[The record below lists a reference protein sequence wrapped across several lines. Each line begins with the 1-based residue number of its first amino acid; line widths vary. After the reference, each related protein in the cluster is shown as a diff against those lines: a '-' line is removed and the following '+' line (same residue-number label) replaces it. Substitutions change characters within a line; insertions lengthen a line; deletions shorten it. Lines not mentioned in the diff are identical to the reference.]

1 MRVESALQAWPNRAM
16 EMDRLNPVML
26 ITGAATGL
34 SAATARRFARRALGG
49 LILVDPDEVGLETA
63 ADAIENPPER
73 VSTLAFDIGDSE
85 RWTQARDFIRGQYG
99 RLDYA
104 IVDASAAQAAVTVTD
119 GDLIA
124 WSSNGHDHIALTLRA
139 LTELMGANAQGGAI
153 VVLGLA
159 GAGDIL
165 RIAALDGAAS
175 NVRVNAVNH
184 GVAPI
189 WRNAPLFQDLIREEG
204 DERRAF
210 KTLVTLPSALARFD
224 GDIFQ
229 LISQLLSDDCPAT
242 GATLVVDG
250 GYAL

>member
-1 MRVESALQAWPNRAM
+1 MDL
-16 EMDRLNPVML
+16 DRLNPVML
-26 ITGAATGL
+26 ITGAASGL
-34 SAATARRFARRALGG
+34 SAAAARRFARRAQGG
-49 LILVDPDEVGLETA
+49 LILVDADEGGLEAA
-63 ADAIENPPER
+63 ADAIETPPER
-73 VSTLAFDIGDSE
+73 VSTLAFDVADSE
-85 RWTQARDFIRGQYG
+85 RWTQAISFIRAQYG

-104 IVDASAAQAAVTVTD
+104 IVDASAAQSTVTATD

-139 LTELMGANAQGGAI
+139 LTELMRSNGQGGSI

-159 GAGDIL
+159 GAGEVL
-165 RIAALDGAAS
+165 RAAALDGAAS
-175 NVRVNAVNH
+175 NVRVNAVNQ

-189 WRNAPLFQDLIREEG
+189 WRNAPSFQELIRDEG

-210 KTLVTLPSALARFD
+210 KALSGLPSTLARYE
-224 GDIFQ
+224 GNIFE
-229 LISQLLSDDCPAT
+229 LISQLFSDDCPAS

>member
-1 MRVESALQAWPNRAM
+1 MRVESALQPWPNRAM
-16 EMDRLNPVML
+16 DMDRLNPVML
-26 ITGAATGL
+26 ITGAASGL
-34 SAATARRFARRALGG
+34 SAAAARKFARRAQGG
-49 LILVDPDEVGLETA
+49 LILVDADEGGLEAA
-63 ADAIENPPER
+63 ADAIETPPER
-73 VSTLAFDIGDSE
+73 VSTLAFDIADSE
-85 RWTQARDFIRGQYG
+85 RWIQAQDFIRGQYG

-104 IVDASAAQAAVTVTD
+104 IVDASAAQSAVTVSD

-124 WSSNGHDHIALTLRA
+124 WSSNGHENIALTLRA
-139 LTELMGANAQGGAI
+139 LTNLMGANAQGGAI

-159 GAGDIL
+159 GAAEVL
-165 RIAALDGAAS
+165 RTAALDGAAT
-175 NVRVNAVNH
+175 NVRVNAVNQ

-229 LISQLLSDDCPAT
+229 LIRQLLSDDCPAT